1 MDKNIENNIKHH
13 FENRRINPDQKAW
26 SKLDGLLA
34 QSEKRKPYIYR
45 LAFKT
50 SAAVGLIIF
59 GIFFSILF
67 LLPVEN
73 AKRPISAN
81 NHNR

>member
-34 QSEKRKPYIYR
+34 QSEKEN
-45 LAFKT
+45 
-50 SAAVGLIIF
+50 LI
-59 GIFFSILF
+59 SIAWLSKH
-67 LLPVEN
+67 LL
-73 AKRPISAN
+73 R
-81 NHNR
+81 